1 MRSAD
6 HEDDDQRPA
15 KRRRVTSPDSGIG
28 LEVLDAVSLGSENHQ
43 AEKAMRIEVLKV
55 IHKDSSR
62 IRTNLFS
69 GPVPLQAN
77 DASDA
82 KARCRI
88 SISGHGENGSEY
100 HLLVDSQI
108 CTIKTYKNPAAPSR
122 MVRIHLPQPF
132 HVPQDK
138 ILVPRDDD
146 DVFGLAYRYSAR
158 IQLESA
164 GDPRWPPDFLNTI
177 DNATWLTAS
186 ETAPRRQWIMQA
198 TIEDLFQCHRK
209 TVALST
215 AKGPNALLA
224 TDYVLDVDVRW
235 ASALSAKT
243 IKRLDKDVRPSITC
257 FGETEQ
263 MDIDTPAV
271 NGVNGVNG
279 HANGVNGVNGVNGAN
294 GVDDHDVSGELMDDM
309 DESAE
314 GDLTPGRRRRQRPQ
328 INYNLKLLSDK
339 AQKKEDR
346 RKRQSQK
353 ARNGTADGWDDCG
366 VTYLFREQFH
376 QDDYSCVLCAVPLP
390 TFPLLRAHYKLAHD
404 DYAFEFQ
411 TQPRII
417 SISRNFGRLGGPLKA
432 EVYQLGLPRGVLD
445 LSAFLDGDES
455 WITSRQGSENGREI
469 GPVKTV
475 APRPPRDE
483 VRNFFINVKKK
494 EDRRA

>member
-1 MRSAD
+1 
-6 HEDDDQRPA
+6 
-15 KRRRVTSPDSGIG
+15 
-28 LEVLDAVSLGSENHQ
+28 
-43 AEKAMRIEVLKV
+43 
-55 IHKDSSR
+55 
-62 IRTNLFS
+62 
-69 GPVPLQAN
+69 
-77 DASDA
+77 
-82 KARCRI
+82 
-88 SISGHGENGSEY
+88 
-100 HLLVDSQI
+100 
-108 CTIKTYKNPAAPSR
+108 
-122 MVRIHLPQPF
+122 
-132 HVPQDK
+132 
-138 ILVPRDDD
+138 
-146 DVFGLAYRYSAR
+146 
-158 IQLESA
+158 
-164 GDPRWPPDFLNTI
+164 
-177 DNATWLTAS
+177 
-186 ETAPRRQWIMQA
+186 MQA

-209 TVALST
+209 TVALSI
-215 AKGPNALLA
+215 AKAPNVLVS

-243 IKRLDKDVRPSITC
+243 MKRLDKDVRPSITC
-257 FGETEQ
+257 FGEIEQ
-263 MDIDTPAV
+263 MDIDTPAI
-271 NGVNGVNG
+271 NGVNGANG
-279 HANGVNGVNGVNGAN
+279 HANGVNGVNGAN

-309 DESAE
+309 DENAD

-353 ARNGTADGWDDCG
+353 AKNGTADGWDDCG

-417 SISRNFGRLGGPLKA
+417 SISRNFGRPGGPLKA

-483 VRNFFINVKKK
+483 VRNFFINVK
-494 EDRRA
+494 ERRPKSMN